1 MKIAK
6 IETAEVR
13 IPLRTPFKTALRT
26 VDSVH
31 DVLVRVTADNG
42 AVGYGEAPPTAVIT
56 GDTIGSIR
64 CAVEEFIA
72 PALVG
77 REVEDLDGTM
87 TALQRCIVKNTSAK
101 AAVDMALFDLFAQ
114 SCQKPLYQ
122 VLGGAKKEIETDLT
136 ISVNPTLEMVQDA
149 RDAVARGFRVLKI
162 KVGKEGLADVRRL
175 QAIRQVVGPQ
185 IVLRVDANQGW
196 EAKQAVRIITALEDA
211 GVEPELIEQ
220 PVPAHDVEGLAYV
233 TAHVSTPIL
242 ADEAVFSPADALA
255 ILQRRAADFINIK
268 LMKTGGIWQALKLC
282 SAAEIYGARCMVGC
296 MLESKVAVSAAAHLA
311 AARNVVTM
319 VDLDGPSLCSTDP
332 YTGGPVYKESRIL
345 MNETPGIGIT
355 GAPGF
360 EEAVQ

>member
-162 KVGKEGLADVRRL
+162 KVGKDGLSDIQRLKAGRR
-175 QAIRQVVGPQ
+175 PP
-185 IVLRVDANQGW
+185 D
-196 EAKQAVRIITALEDA
+196 
-211 GVEPELIEQ
+211 
-220 PVPAHDVEGLAYV
+220 
-233 TAHVSTPIL
+233 
-242 ADEAVFSPADALA
+242 
-255 ILQRRAADFINIK
+255 RAAGGRQPG
-268 LMKTGGIWQALKLC
+268 LGGQTGGAHHHGAGGRRRGAGADR
-282 SAAEIYGARCMVGC
+282 AAGARPRC
-296 MLESKVAVSAAAHLA
+296 
-311 AARNVVTM
+311 
-319 VDLDGPSLCSTDP
+319 
-332 YTGGPVYKESRIL
+332 GGPGLCDRPRFPPHSGR
-345 MNETPGIGIT
+345 
-355 GAPGF
+355 
-360 EEAVQ
+360 